1 MRFTDRDDETERP
14 TFAFGSGMDFARE
27 AAARTAKSLA
37 LSPPFAPA
45 A

>member
-1 MRFTDRDDETERP
+1 MRFARRDDKAERE
-14 TFAFGSGMDFARE
+14 AFFIGAGVNLARK
-27 AAARTAKSLA
+27 AAARTAKSLP